1 MELKISIVTCSD
13 TRDLAQDEAGAALE
27 ELIEAQGW
35 TVASHVVVRDD
46 VSEIGDA
53 IVEAADECHAN
64 VVLTCGGTGLSM
76 RDVTPEATRAVCDRD
91 VPGIAEAIRAY
102 SMTKTRRAM
111 LSRAICMQRG
121 HTLVV
126 NFPGS
131 TKAAR
136 ESWEAIADQ
145 LEHAAQMTAGGG
157 HTNYA
162 VYLRRGDLNG
172 CSAFV
177 FHRSDAEVHAN
188 SKLYSLT
195 RIISHN
201 HYSHQSII

>member
-27 ELIEAQGW
+27 ELIVAQGW
-35 TVASHVVVRDD
+35 TVASHVIVRDD

-53 IVEAADECHAN
+53 IVKAADECHAN

-76 RDVTPEATRAVCDRD
+76 VCDRD

-111 LSRAICMQRG
+111 LSRAVCMQRG

-131 TKAAR
+131 TRAAR

-157 HTNYA
+157 HTN
-162 VYLRRGDLNG
+162 
-172 CSAFV
+172 
-177 FHRSDAEVHAN
+177 
-188 SKLYSLT
+188 
-195 RIISHN
+195 
-201 HYSHQSII
+201 